1 MATKKSVALINET
14 GAGFAVPGAKVRG
27 VAVRSDNGGRSVIK
41 ISLIDLAPA
50 TNGYTV
56 AISDGNST
64 KLCEL
69 PDLSGAEIL
78 SDSIGNLAVSIFYVT
93 ADERFLPVAY
103 GAFSPEA
110 KPEKEVLIDAKRAYY
125 AGDDAGGQE
134 KKSVDDETYDDE
146 VVAAEN
152 YYAYESES
160 GMKRGGGN
168 ENATD
173 ADENVGVQSGGF
185 KKKEADE
192 YDLSAFVDEENGG
205 EKGTYYERI
214 KPQIERLF
222 EEFNEEKSL
231 SEVVPDSRWVKIKYD
246 GDDYYVVGVIY
257 DKNRPLY
264 ICYGVEGRY
273 GEKPEKIGDYCSFI
287 PSSIFNLKGDGY
299 WVMYQSAIT
308 GKCLSSNDCAEE

>member
-78 SDSIGNLAVSIFYVT
+78 SDSTGNLAVSIFYVT

-160 GMKRGGGN
+160 GMKRSGEN

>member
-78 SDSIGNLAVSIFYVT
+78 SDSTGNLAVLIFYVT
-93 ADERFLPVAY
+93 EDERFLPVAY

-160 GMKRGGGN
+160 GMKRGGEN

-214 KPQIERLF
+214 KPQIGRLF

-257 DKNRPLY
+257 DKTRPLY

-308 GKCLSSNDCAEE
+308 GKCLSANDRADE

>member
-78 SDSIGNLAVSIFYVT
+78 SDSTGNLAVSIFYVT
-93 ADERFLPVAY
+93 EDERFLPVAY

-160 GMKRGGGN
+160 GMKRSGGN

-308 GKCLSSNDCAEE
+308 GKCLSANDRADE

>member
-78 SDSIGNLAVSIFYVT
+78 SDSTGNLAVSIFYVT
-93 ADERFLPVAY
+93 EDERFLPVAY

-160 GMKRGGGN
+160 GMKRSGGN

-308 GKCLSSNDCAEE
+308 GKCLSSNDCADE

>member
-78 SDSIGNLAVSIFYVT
+78 SDSTGNLAVSIFYVT

-160 GMKRGGGN
+160 GMKRSGGN

-231 SEVVPDSRWVKIKYD
+231 SEVVPDSRWAKIKYD

-308 GKCLSSNDCAEE
+308 GKCLFTRDCADE